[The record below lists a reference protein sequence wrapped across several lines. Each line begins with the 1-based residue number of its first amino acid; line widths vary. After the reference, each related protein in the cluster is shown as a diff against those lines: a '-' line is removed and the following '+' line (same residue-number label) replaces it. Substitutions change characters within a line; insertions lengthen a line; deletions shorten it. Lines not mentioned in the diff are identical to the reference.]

1 MRLKK
6 SAGNVAGAVILGLM
20 IASCATDDG
29 RDVQVRDGQGTA
41 PVKVS
46 PKELLEQQ
54 RQLEERQRDQ
64 RQQDRRQQNLERAQ
78 QGKEPSMPSV
88 HASSITKV
96 PIVVAD
102 STSPQQGRDNAVN
115 GELLRIEGEYFVIR
129 DARGQE
135 IRLHVTNKT
144 KMENAVQVG
153 DRIEAQVSGANHA
166 ETVRRADKSRG
177 N

>member
-6 SAGNVAGAVILGLM
+6 FAGNVAGAVILGLM

-29 RDVQVRDGQGTA
+29 RDVQVRDSQSTA
-41 PVKVS
+41 PAKVS
-46 PKELLEQQ
+46 PEERLEQQ

-78 QGKEPSMPSV
+78 QETEPPMSSM
-88 HASSITKV
+88 HASSNTKA
-96 PIVVAD
+96 PIVVTD
-102 STSPQQGRDNAVN
+102 STPSPQERGNSVN
-115 GELLRIEGEYFVIR
+115 GELLRIEGEYFIIR
-129 DARGQE
+129 DASGQE
-135 IRLHVTNKT
+135 MRLHVTNET

-153 DRIEAQVSGANHA
+153 DRIEAQVSGRNHA
-166 ETVRRADKSRG
+166 ETVRSVVKPKG